1 MNRRLAIIML
11 ILMPGFC
18 PGQSQILTRGV
29 DPSAQSKAESTRKI
43 TYSIIAVGAEAYGY
57 DILVNGK
64 VFIHQTTVPA
74 VPGTRAFTRR
84 DDAEKIARLVVTK
97 MEKGVMPPTVT
108 RAEMEALGW
117 QDE

>member
-1 MNRRLAIIML
+1 MNRRLTLIML
-11 ILMPGFC
+11 ILLPAFC
-18 PGQSQILTRGV
+18 PGQDLLSIAGV
-29 DPSAQSKAESTRKI
+29 DSSAQLEADGERKI
-43 TYSIIAVGAEAYGY
+43 TYSIIAVGANGYGY

-64 VFIHQTTVPA
+64 VFIHQTTVPG
-74 VPGTRAFTRR
+74 VPGTRAFVRR

-117 QDE
+117 QDQ